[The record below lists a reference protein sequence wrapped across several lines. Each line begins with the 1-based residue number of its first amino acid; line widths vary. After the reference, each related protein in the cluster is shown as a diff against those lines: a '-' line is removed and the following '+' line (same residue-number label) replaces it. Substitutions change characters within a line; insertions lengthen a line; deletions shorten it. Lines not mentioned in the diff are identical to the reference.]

1 MKKAIMSLVVSLG
14 ALACLGGVS
23 SKVVACWGDSV
34 TEGMAMPRDKTYP
47 ARLQDRLGSGYKVL
61 NSGCGGENSV
71 TIPVRQG
78 AYRLATAAEISF
90 KAGEDKVMIGDGN
103 DNGFR
108 TPDGSKIKLTS
119 ALGREIPVNDVV
131 IGKDSFRL
139 SFTEFRWNTATNPIM
154 YKLWLSRKD
163 SAKAL
168 AIPAGTP
175 VKFASTD
182 VSKRAACEIVF
193 MGANGGWN
201 NDIEVLIG
209 NHRAMLERR
218 GKGRPYLVIV
228 PYWGGFRKDFADAF
242 KAAFGKN
249 AIDFRGEAIKRGLA
263 FEGLRPTELDRREMA
278 AGRVPPS
285 LLYRNRPDVHMNEY
299 GYDFLAQLV
308 YERGK
313 ELGYWK

>member
-1 MKKAIMSLVVSLG
+1 MKKAIISLVVALG
-14 ALACLGGVS
+14 ALVGLGAAP
-23 SKVVACWGDSV
+23 SKIVACWGDSV
-34 TEGMAMPRDKTYP
+34 TEGMAMPREKTYP
-47 ARLQDRLGSGYKVL
+47 SRLQARLGDGYKVL

-78 AYRLATAAEISF
+78 AYRLTTAAAISF

-119 ALGREIPVNDVV
+119 ALGREIPVNDIM
-131 IGKDSFRL
+131 IGRDLFRL

-154 YKLWLSRKD
+154 YKLLLSRKD
-163 SAKAL
+163 SARAL
-168 AIPAGTP
+168 SIPAGTP

-182 VSKRAACEIVF
+182 ISKKAACEIIF

-201 NDIEVLIG
+201 NDIKVLIG
-209 NHRAMLERR
+209 NYHAMLDRR
-218 GKGRPYLVIV
+218 GAGRPYLVIV
-228 PYWGGFRKDFADAF
+228 PYWGGFRKEFADAF
-242 KAAFGKN
+242 KTAFGRN
-249 AIDFRGEAIKRGLA
+249 AIDFREEAIKRGLA
-263 FEGLRPTELDRREMA
+263 CEGLQPTELDRREMA
-278 AGRVPPS
+278 VGRVPPS

-308 YERGK
+308 FERGK